1 MIHYRKSCFHGISF
15 TIALFHKIKSF
26 SSFPFFLSS
35 KFGTSSSI
43 LIPVN
48 ISICLASFG
57 GNSNHISAKAVA
69 VIKRPKVP
77 RFNLRT
83 LFREC
88 LYVVVD
94 DIVILRT
101 KYKKIGYYKIMQ
113 EKNQFL
119 VNQHA
124 YTENITQVINV
135 ICKEEKLLWWL
146 DFRFVVN
153 RKTTYK
159 KAGCYYCFSYI
170 VVQFCPEK
178 VI

>member
-1 MIHYRKSCFHGISF
+1 MIHKWKSWSHGIPF
-15 TIALFHKIKSF
+15 TIVFIISSNQNFFITPSF
-26 SSFPFFLSS
+26 C
-35 KFGTSSSI
+35 KFETLSSI

-101 KYKKIGYYKIMQ
+101 KYKKIGYYK
-113 EKNQFL
+113 K
-119 VNQHA
+119 
-124 YTENITQVINV
+124 
-135 ICKEEKLLWWL
+135 C
-146 DFRFVVN
+146 
-153 RKTTYK
+153 RKKFFSKSTCLHHK
-159 KAGCYYCFSYI
+159 SYCN
-170 VVQFCPEK
+170 
-178 VI
+178 